1 MIPVPGIYHDYPPSF
16 LHSDAFL
23 VVGVAVLV
31 TLVTVLAMLSVLLL
45 SLVVLVFLIVVI
57 AALTLGRFWLECTA
71 LKH

>member
-31 TLVTVLAMLSVLLL
+31 TLVTVLAMLSVLL